1 MVLFC
6 VLSNVEL
13 RHRVSILCLFF
24 AFVIVIEAILSR
36 ICLFRRIFISFRE
49 TVDGLARIVLAH
61 ARFSH
66 LFAGAATR
74 QVARHIAL
82 TEQRLTAER
91 Q

>member
-1 MVLFC
+1 MVL
-6 VLSNVEL
+6 SDVEL
-13 RHRVSILCLFF
+13 RRRVSILCRFF

-36 ICLFRRIFISFRE
+36 ICLFRRILISFRE

-66 LFAGAATR
+66 LFARAATR